1 MQSIKEWQRAAHA
14 LATEK
19 GWWDDVPRDDLGR
32 VEMTPDQILAKCMLI
47 VTEAAEACECVRT
60 GDMTAHGGAFV
71 ECPAEIATTRIVPA
85 GGDVVHGQITKPEG
99 FPIELADIVIR
110 CFDLSAAMGID
121 LARAIEIK
129 HRYNETRGYRHGGK
143 AA

>member
-1 MQSIKEWQRAAHA
+1 MSITEWQKRVHT

-19 GWWDDVPRDDLGR
+19 GWWDGVPRDDAGR
-32 VEMTPDQILAKCMLI
+32 VQMTPDQILAKLMLI
-47 VTEAAEACECVRT
+47 VSEAAEACECVRVS
-60 GDMTAHGGAFV
+60 DMEARGGEFVGCPKEVATA
-71 ECPAEIATTRIVPA
+71 RIVPA